1 MDHEQ
6 AEATCDELR
15 KLISLGPGKND
26 SALNKARD
34 ILSQCPRD
42 ANDCIREKASE
53 VEHDFQLWV
62 TPRRWK
68 QFGEE
73 LSFRARLNGSVHT
86 CGCAARSV
94 ATRRNRW
101 SATSSN
107 GSWMS
112 FVMRQAGGT
121 GNSRWE

>member
-26 SALNKARD
+26 SALNKARG

-42 ANDCIREKASE
+42 ANGYIREKASE
-53 VEHDFQLWV
+53 VEHDFQLWF

-68 QFGEE
+68 QFGDE
-73 LSFRARLNGSVHT
+73 LSFRARLNGSIEKLSN
-86 CGCAARSV
+86 AL
-94 ATRRNRW
+94 
-101 SATSSN
+101 TSLP
-107 GSWMS
+107 
-112 FVMRQAGGT
+112 Q
-121 GNSRWE
+121 EK